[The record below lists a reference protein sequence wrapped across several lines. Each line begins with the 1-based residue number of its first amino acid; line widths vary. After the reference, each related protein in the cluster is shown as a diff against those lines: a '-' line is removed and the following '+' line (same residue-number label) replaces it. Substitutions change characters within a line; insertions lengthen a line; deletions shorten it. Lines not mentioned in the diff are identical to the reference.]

1 MHVPKLLLYCM
12 KDASFFFLLLIL
24 FLSKLGTAGEK
35 IQTCFANDK
44 SKAPLALKTAF
55 SLASKPYHYQVLA
68 RFPHRTSAFTE
79 GLVFYKNNLY
89 ESTGL
94 LGESR
99 VVKLNLNTG
108 KALVKSNITEIY
120 FGEGLTVFKQQLVQI
135 SLKKG
140 KVLFFRPDNL
150 QLIKEMK
157 FEHEAWGST
166 TIENRLVISDG
177 SSNLLFINPEDFKI
191 NKILKVTLQDK
202 KISGL
207 NELEFAEGNIYA
219 NVWPSNCIVEI
230 NPSNGEITGWLDLS
244 KLLPEEDLL
253 PESAVLN
260 GIAYHKQKH
269 SFFIT
274 GKLWPFIYQ
283 IKLQANDN

>member
-1 MHVPKLLLYCM
+1 MLQDTVTLNYIKLIFYIF
-12 KDASFFFLLLIL
+12 S
-24 FLSKLGTAGEK
+24 LGFSISGFAE
-35 IQTCFANDK
+35 QRLEACFANYNFPLTE
-44 SKAPLALKTAF
+44 APKL
-55 SLASKPYHYQVLA
+55 YNYQIIA
-68 RFPHRTSAFTE
+68 RYPHDTSAFTE

-94 LGESR
+94 LGKSK
-99 VVKLNLNTG
+99 VSKLDFTSG
-108 KALVKSNITEIY
+108 KVLAKSNITEIY
-120 FGEGLTVFKQQLVQI
+120 FGEGLSVFKQQLIQI
-135 SLKKG
+135 SLKTG
-140 KVLFFRPDNL
+140 KVFFFHPDTL
-150 QLIKEMK
+150 HLIKKMH

-166 TIENRLVISDG
+166 TIENQLVVSDG
-177 SSNLLFINPEDFKI
+177 SSSLFFINPDDFKI
-191 NKILKVTLQDK
+191 DKILKVTLQDK

-207 NELEFAEGNIYA
+207 NELELAEGNIYA

-244 KLLPEEDLL
+244 SLLPKQDLL

-260 GIAYHKQKH
+260 GIAYYKQKH

-274 GKLWPFIYQ
+274 GKFWPFIYQ